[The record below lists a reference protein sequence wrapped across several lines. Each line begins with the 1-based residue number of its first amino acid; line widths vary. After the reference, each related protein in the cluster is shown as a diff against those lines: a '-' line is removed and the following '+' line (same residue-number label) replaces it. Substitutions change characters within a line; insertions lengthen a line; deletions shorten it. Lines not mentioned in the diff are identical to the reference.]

1 MPVHF
6 LLSEPA
12 DSSAASSFSA
22 FWTCRFFCN
31 QFIFYF
37 LNLQILLQPV
47 YFLLFELADSS
58 ATSLFSAFWTCRFF
72 CSQFI
77 FCFLNLQILLQPV
90 YFLLS
95 ELADSSAASL
105 FSTFWTCSFLFIF
118 YVHWTA
124 SLFLSWRAWR
134 MLTTFTYLLGSTGQ
148 DKNK

>member
-72 CSQFI
+72 CNQFI
-77 FCFLNLQILLQPV
+77 FYFLNLQILLQPV

-95 ELADSSAASL
+95 ELAASCS
-105 FSTFWTCSFLFIF
+105 FSTYIEPLLCFCPDVPEECWQHLLICLEALDKTKTNNWFHFPPF
-118 YVHWTA
+118 
-124 SLFLSWRAWR
+124 
-134 MLTTFTYLLGSTGQ
+134 FTV
-148 DKNK
+148 